1 MSPLKQ
7 GFNDD
12 TVTKHLNQVQQSLTC
27 RIIEMS
33 RLKGFIDD
41 TGTKG
46 LNQIQQLLTRRIK
59 KKKKKKSRD

>member
-12 TVTKHLNQVQQSLTC
+12 TVTKRLNQVQQSLTS

-33 RLKGFIDD
+33 SLKGFNDD
-41 TGTKG
+41 TGTRV
-46 LNQIQQLLTRRIK
+46 LNQVQQLLTRRIK
-59 KKKKKKSRD
+59 I